1 MEKLKGLRL
10 GRTLQFNMYAKK
22 NKFGFIMQVMKLRCH
37 HTGLQWNASVR
48 DAKKNKNKLKPKGKI
63 FFWYH

>member
-1 MEKLKGLRL
+1 MQMMEKLKGLRL

-37 HTGLQWNASVR
+37 HTGLQ
-48 DAKKNKNKLKPKGKI
+48 
-63 FFWYH
+63 